1 MSKMKDLWGDI
12 IEVVN
17 VDGGNVYVAFTEKL
31 PGAEE
36 VYCSMELDAVMI
48 RQFIKKLM
56 EALAEGEDK

>member
-17 VDGGNVYVAFTEKL
+17 VDGENVYITFTEKL
-31 PGAEE
+31 PGADEA
-36 VYCSMELDAVMI
+36 YCSMELDAVMI